1 MMYERIAPD
10 DPIIA
15 PTIVMRE
22 LFNMNPSAHSAQPE
36 YEFNTVITTGMSA
49 PGIIQIVVIVKCCYV
64 QMDVMQSALDS
75 DICGEYL
82 I

>member
-1 MMYERIAPD
+1 MYERIAPE

-22 LFNMNPSAHSAQPE
+22 LFNMKPSAHSAQPE

-49 PGIIQIVVIVKCCYV
+49 PRIIQIFVVIVKCCFV

-75 DICGEYL
+75 DICEEYL